1 MKTKVQ
7 IRKKIRIM
15 IKRIQVNKQSY
26 SFITVTKYV
35 KFSKECVNA
44 LDRHK
49 LMVKISQKTKLKI
62 KSQ

>member
-1 MKTKVQ
+1 
-7 IRKKIRIM
+7 M

-49 LMVKISQKTKLKI
+49 LMG
-62 KSQ
+62 